1 METVSFKSGSEKG
14 FSLIEV
20 CIALIVIS
28 LLTLPL
34 IQMWN
39 TYIQS
44 RKMSDTKSVLNIT
57 NSALIKYVSKYGH
70 YPIPENPN
78 SAIGTAVAGQSA
90 TIPAAGWPACAGAD
104 ATVCSTAGAYP
115 AGTTRNVLIG
125 TIPYAALGIPYRSAM
140 DGYGRKLIYAV
151 TEELTAATA
160 ETVSTTYDEG
170 HGSIEVLDDAN
181 ASIYGDVAL
190 AFDRSHYFVGS
201 HGEDGNGAYSFS
213 GGRYAACGDATTGT
227 DFENCNG
234 DGTFR
239 NNYDAI
245 AGVNIVNLGQGT
257 GHFDDYSVTNNKS
270 ETGLWSIIPN
280 LANMKSMND
289 GNIAINVNACPT
301 PCVPTAHVQV
311 GGDIGA
317 SGVLKTS
324 RFCPAGGNCREPA
337 AYDPNYIPGF
347 GHPFLMTPEQIV
359 DPPPESALP
368 EETDINS
375 LYKWDPVTQGHM
387 GAGIRCV
394 GKRAL
399 IGIKSRPGVDFPGI
413 PDEYCTY
420 SAPLA
425 FGYTNFIGGCP
436 PGQYPRAVRFTHP
449 GSNPIINNVELT
461 SCAPAP

>member
-1 METVSFKSGSEKG
+1 MGTVSFKSGSEKG

-39 TYIQS
+39 NYIQS
-44 RKMSDTKSVLNIT
+44 RKMSDTKSVLDIT
-57 NSALIKYVSKYGH
+57 NSALIKYVGKYGH

-78 SAIGTAVAGQSA
+78 SAMGTPAAGQSA
-90 TIPAAGWPACAGAD
+90 TIPAIGTAWPACTGAD
-104 ATVCSTAGAYP
+104 ATVCSTSGAYP

-160 ETVSTTYDEG
+160 ATVSTTYDES
-170 HGSIEVLDDAN
+170 HGSIEVLGSDN

-190 AFDRSHYFVGS
+190 AYDRSHYFIGS

-239 NNYDAI
+239 NNYDVA
-245 AGVNIVNLGQGT
+245 AGVNMINLGQGT
-257 GHFDDYSVTNNKS
+257 LHFDDYTVTNNRS
-270 ETGLWSIIPN
+270 ETGLWSLIPN
-280 LANMKSMND
+280 LPNMRSMND
-289 GNIAINVNACPT
+289 GNIAINVNTCPP

-317 SGVLKTS
+317 KGTLKTS

-337 AYDPNYIPGF
+337 AYDPNYISGF

-368 EETDINS
+368 EETDINP
-375 LYKWDPVTQGHM
+375 LYTWDPVTQGHV

-394 GKRAL
+394 GKRPM
-399 IGIKSRPGVDFPGI
+399 IGITSRPGVDFSGI
-413 PDEYCTY
+413 PDEYCAY
-420 SAPLA
+420 SAA
-425 FGYTNFIGGCP
+425 IRYASVWGVDTCP
-436 PGQYPRAVRFTHP
+436 AGQYPRAVKFDGYR
-449 GSNPIINNVELT
+449 IYLT